1 MEVGIADHVWTWEE
15 GVGSIEKKGNPMRKP
30 VGYIVETG
38 NTLEELEKN
47 VNGRIAQ
54 GFEPTG
60 GVFAGLAASVGLTRW
75 LQAVVKFEDSN

>member
-1 MEVGIADHVWTWEE
+1 M
-15 GVGSIEKKGNPMRKP
+15 KKP

-38 NTLEELEKN
+38 NTLDELEKN
-47 VNGRIAQ
+47 VNARIVQ

-75 LQAVVKFEDSN
+75 LQAMVKLEDSN